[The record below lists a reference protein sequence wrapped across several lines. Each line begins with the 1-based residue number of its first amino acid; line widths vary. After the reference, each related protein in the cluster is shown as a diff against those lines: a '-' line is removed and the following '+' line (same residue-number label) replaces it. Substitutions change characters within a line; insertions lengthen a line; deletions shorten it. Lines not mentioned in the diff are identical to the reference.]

1 MGYVLARQGPTGQQ
15 CHCYLP
21 TTRVSVQK
29 SVDRETDCN
38 EAQSN
43 IPKQFSTRFD
53 AKFLRFLSQLIERNA
68 RLRCRL
74 VLPDCSA
81 SSRVSS
87 RMFNAPFPIRPARR
101 FLIRWTLIAT

>member
-53 AKFLRFLSQLIERNA
+53 AKFLRFFSQPIERNA
-68 RLRCRL
+68 RSRCRL
-74 VLPDCSA
+74 VLPDCSGILA
-81 SSRVSS
+81 CFISHVSLLSRSAQPRDS
-87 RMFNAPFPIRPARR
+87 
-101 FLIRWTLIAT
+101 